1 MLRASEGAIRA
12 GGLSVARG
20 PLKGSEGRVRR
31 IDRHKSLALVGL
43 GGPGEGFLLR
53 AALSVPRKS

>member
-1 MLRASEGAIRA
+1 MLRASEGFIEDGR
-12 GGLSVARG
+12 LVVERG
-20 PLKGSEGRVRR
+20 PLVGQERRIRR

-43 GGPGEGFLLR
+43 GRPEEGFLLR